1 MNFLVAFIGLL
12 AQATDVKDTVAEAA
26 AGAASAAPASGS
38 GWITFLIVLA
48 CLILPL
54 VIGNAI
60 ARAIRLKEYGSKI
73 GVSLLTLVLGLT
85 PFVSR
90 IIQGKDWKEAFK
102 FGIDLAGGT
111 NMTFAVDEDRLKD
124 TGLTKKD
131 ITPEIMGKM
140 QAAVSKRINPSGT
153 EEINVRVVGKDR
165 IEVIVPG
172 ADKEQVE
179 AIKNRI
185 TNLGSLEFDILASR
199 KDGRHTLL
207 IKLGEQLPQS
217 QTAVF
222 KPSDQE
228 GQDPVEIGRWIP
240 LANID
245 KSKTEFKSRSCSS
258 LE

>member
-111 NMTFAVDEDRLKD
+111 NMTFAVDEDRFDGGSAVGGEDVGARDLRRKRADLDASIVLQREADGVVEREWRRARARGEHGDERERD
-124 TGLTKKD
+124 TAR
-131 ITPEIMGKM
+131 
-140 QAAVSKRINPSGT
+140 AAN
-153 EEINVRVVGKDR
+153 
-165 IEVIVPG
+165 
-172 ADKEQVE
+172 
-179 AIKNRI
+179 
-185 TNLGSLEFDILASR
+185 
-199 KDGRHTLL
+199 
-207 IKLGEQLPQS
+207 
-217 QTAVF
+217 
-222 KPSDQE
+222 
-228 GQDPVEIGRWIP
+228 GRWAMGHRRWRRP
-240 LANID
+240 GGSWVEKRAFVHSANGIRQ
-245 KSKTEFKSRSCSS
+245 SKIHLSIMPSARRTMRVP
-258 LE
+258 